1 MNTQDLPSSPL
12 LAFERQRAAASNQ
25 PGPPWAVRA
34 ERLRRLQHLLLDNEA
49 SIARAIDADFGGRPA
64 IEAVSRTGS
73 NGTRSDVPRSA
84 WSARTRHRL

>member
-49 SIARAIDADFGGRPA
+49 SIARAVTTLRGLA
-64 IEAVSRTGS
+64 E
-73 NGTRSDVPRSA
+73 
-84 WSARTRHRL
+84 L